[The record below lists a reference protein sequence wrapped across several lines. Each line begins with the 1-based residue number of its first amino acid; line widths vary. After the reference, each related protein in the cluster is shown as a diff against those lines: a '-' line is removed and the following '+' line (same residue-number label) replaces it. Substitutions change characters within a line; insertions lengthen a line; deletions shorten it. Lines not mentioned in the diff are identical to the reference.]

1 MPKLQRLGEA
11 LVHAASREAAARLV
25 DTHWPELVTRPRP
38 HVMERPADR
47 PDGDGLTPLG
57 GRFGA
62 WNCNVSNR
70 GACGHLRKLPKL
82 ALEPLKVSQCI
93 A

>member
-1 MPKLQRLGEA
+1 
-11 LVHAASREAAARLV
+11 
-25 DTHWPELVTRPRP
+25 
-38 HVMERPADR
+38 MERPADR